1 MSAVC
6 NKLLALSEED
16 LRDKKQLAQAAGTEL
31 TAATSELCRALELAE
46 HGDGL
51 AASAVYAAAARDR
64 LGNAARM
71 LTQVADILATGT
83 LTEETAAWYSRLD
96 YDRLYRSGISLGE
109 VPHSAELWQ
118 AYTRQ
123 ALTGGPLGIC
133 HDMRERTLAVAALIS
148 RWLERIDDP
157 AADTALPRIQSAM
170 ADLAAYAQ
178 LVAFANKVEPRDP
191 AWVIPQS
198 AAAA

>member
-6 NKLLALSEED
+6 NKALSLSDED

-51 AASAVYAAAARDR
+51 AGASVYAGAAQDR
-64 LGNAARM
+64 LGGAARM
-71 LTQVADILATGT
+71 LTEVADILATSS
-83 LTEETAAWYSRLD
+83 LTEETASWYRRID
-96 YDRLYRSGISLGE
+96 YDRLYRSGLSLGE
-109 VPHSAELWQ
+109 VPHTAELWQ
-118 AYTRQ
+118 AFAQQ
-123 ALTGGPLGIC
+123 ASAGGPLAIC
-133 HDMRERTLAVAALIS
+133 HDMRERTVAVAALIGD
-148 RWLERIDDP
+148 WLQRTDDP
-157 AADTALPRIQSAM
+157 EAASALPRIQSAM

-191 AWVIPQS
+191 AWLIPQG
-198 AAAA
+198 AAA